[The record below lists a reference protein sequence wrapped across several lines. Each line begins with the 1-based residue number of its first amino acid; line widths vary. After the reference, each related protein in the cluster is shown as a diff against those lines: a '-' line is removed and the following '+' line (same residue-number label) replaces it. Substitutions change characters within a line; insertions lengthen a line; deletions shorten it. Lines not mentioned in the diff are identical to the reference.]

1 MVYIIQN
8 TEALRLQKAPRRTKS
23 TASRFASVE
32 PIDQVAVR
40 MQGQHPRRR
49 MSFEEAKEA
58 TFAQFSETFQRLAD
72 AG

>member
-8 TEALRLQKAPRRTKS
+8 TEALRLQKALRQTQS
-23 TASRFASVE
+23 TASPDASV
-32 PIDQVAVR
+32 DQAATCVE
-40 MQGQHPRRR
+40 GQRPSRR

>member
-8 TEALRLQKAPRRTKS
+8 TEAIRLQKALRRTKS
-23 TASRFASVE
+23 TASGYASVE
-32 PIDQVAVR
+32 PVDQTASRV
-40 MQGQHPRRR
+40 QCQHPRRR

-58 TFAQFSETFQRLAD
+58 TFVQFSETFQRLAD